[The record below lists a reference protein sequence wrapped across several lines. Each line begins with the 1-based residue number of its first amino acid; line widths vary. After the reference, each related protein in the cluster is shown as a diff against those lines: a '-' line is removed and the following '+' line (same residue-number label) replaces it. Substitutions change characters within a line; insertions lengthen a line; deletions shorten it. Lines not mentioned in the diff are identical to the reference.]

1 MRIPS
6 IPQRIPA
13 PRVLIDRTGRASA
26 QGLLSLFA
34 ALVFGFGF
42 GLVVVLSFS
51 PSIIFIRVSFLS
63 SSISLVSLVCYIW
76 SLPLYCFSA
85 PCCCYGLFT
94 YLLIS
99 LFKRGCNVTR

>member
-34 ALVFGFGF
+34 ALVFGLGF
-42 GLVVVLSFS
+42 GLVH
-51 PSIIFIRVSFLS
+51 IRSLPIYCVSATC
-63 SSISLVSLVCYIW
+63 CYIW
-76 SLPLYCFSA
+76 LIYLVA
-85 PCCCYGLFT
+85 

-99 LFKRGCNVTR
+99 LLTL